1 MKSYRSSIAYG
12 VSLGIKIVSS
22 SSSSTT
28 NKPLPPS
35 TVIDEYV
42 FKFPPTI
49 ITLTSTQFAADINV
63 AAAAAAFV
71 LLIR

>member
-1 MKSYRSSIAYG
+1 MMKSYRSSIAYG
-12 VSLGIKIVSS
+12 VSLGIKIVS